1 MITLNIDLTD
11 DIDAVFYLKVL
22 VTLAKGDDGRI
33 DAQEL
38 AFIRAQADLLSADVS
53 PYLNDGQHSIDFTK
67 HIDPPSR
74 ETALAIVR
82 DGIALGYINGDFRAE
97 QKSVLYT
104 VALSLGLATD
114 DVDAVEEWLKE
125 FWVVLK
131 KGNDLLHAQ

>member
-22 VTLAKGDDGRI
+22 VTLAKGDDGQI

-38 AFIRAQADLLSADVS
+38 AFIRAQADLLAADVL
-53 PYLNDGQHSIDFTK
+53 PFLDDGQHFIDFTK
-67 HIDPPSR
+67 PIAPPSR

-97 QKSVLYT
+97 QKDVLYS
-104 VALSLGLATD
+104 VAESMGLVQQ
-114 DVDAVEEWLKE
+114 DVDAVEEWLQE
-125 FWVVLK
+125 FWAVLK
-131 KGNDLLHAQ
+131 KGNDLLHQK